1 MMEKIQTKAL
11 KLYFLSCS
19 NCMFKCSKDYVD
31 YESKVA
37 NKIKNMILIWI
48 WIMFMIVSM
57 IMFMIVNI

>member
-1 MMEKIQTKAL
+1 MVEKIQTKAL

-19 NCMFKCSKDYVD
+19 NCMCSKDYVD

-37 NKIKNMILIWI
+37 NKIKNMILILI

-57 IMFMIVNI
+57 IMFMIMNI